1 MKVMVDSLSLI
12 SSSVVSLNAIKFI
25 ATFNQLGDHVLY
37 SAVIYDQ
44 DDLCF
49 NVYCI

>member
-12 SSSVVSLNAIKFI
+12 KSNIISLNAKIHCK
-25 ATFNQLGDHVLY
+25 FNQLGDHVLY

-44 DDLCF
+44 GELYF
-49 NVYCI
+49 NMYGI